1 MNDIDPTLGTSG
13 SSNENDGIDE
23 VAEKSPEDTTL
34 LKEELAQVKADN
46 AMLHERL
53 NRALNDLETISKL
66 NSKKVRN
73 YTLDSCR
80 ITCENNFEI
89 F

>member
-1 MNDIDPTLGTSG
+1 MNEIDPTLGTSA
-13 SSNENDGIDE
+13 SSNENDE
-23 VAEKSPEDTTL
+23 VEEAVEKTAEESTI

-66 NSKKVRN
+66 NNKKVHKID
-73 YTLDSCR
+73 LLGIQLILS
-80 ITCENNFEI
+80 FEI
-89 F
+89 NL